1 MAERYYIATE
11 RNTQHWR
18 CVCESVRCRGFRGE
32 ISKKKCKSQNQKAAA
47 GEGHAGGGGRG
58 ERAAGRGVSGTSAD
72 AAQDRAPFLK
82 TGIGTP
88 PRAGALKARKS
99 CRLRQRSDTRHYWR
113 NVVYTSMDTSSKLLV
128 SQATYQEEDE
138 LRGTVSEGEAKGKS
152 HSNPNP
158 TWIRDQG
165 NRSQTPYHMY
175 GSAIPRVISIAIVPG

>member
-1 MAERYYIATE
+1 VVVENGVPGHNFKFI
-11 RNTQHWR
+11 Q
-18 CVCESVRCRGFRGE
+18 VVVSFRRRRHKRE
-32 ISKKKCKSQNQKAAA
+32 EEKRHLFHHQ
-47 GEGHAGGGGRG
+47 
-58 ERAAGRGVSGTSAD
+58 GTSAD

-158 TWIRDQG
+158 TWIREMGTSCLVTDDSNLLLSKSPKSGQQFQEEG
-165 NRSQTPYHMY
+165 K
-175 GSAIPRVISIAIVPG
+175 

>member
-18 CVCESVRCRGFRGE
+18 CVRCRGFRGE

-158 TWIRDQG
+158 TWIREMGTSCLVTDDSNLLLSKSPKSGQQFQEEG
-165 NRSQTPYHMY
+165 K
-175 GSAIPRVISIAIVPG
+175 